1 VSQPLWREEFLE
13 SSPQSMASLL
23 YASQPETA
31 VTSQLRRE
39 TIFRR
44 SKETVHNAFS
54 DNFTV
59 LYDLRKKIRP

>member
-1 VSQPLWREEFLE
+1 
-13 SSPQSMASLL
+13 MASLL